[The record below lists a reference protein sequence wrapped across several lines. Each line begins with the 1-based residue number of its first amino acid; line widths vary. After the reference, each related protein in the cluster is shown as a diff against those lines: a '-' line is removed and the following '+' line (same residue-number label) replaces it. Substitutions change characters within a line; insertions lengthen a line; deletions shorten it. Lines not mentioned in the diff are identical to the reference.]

1 MKTTVKIKKDDKE
14 KIIKTIKDIND
25 TEKEVKKMITNPP
38 NPENSSGTIRWFN
51 QIISLLKSV
60 EKTSLF

>member
-1 MKTTVKIKKDDKE
+1 MKTTVKIKKGDKE
-14 KIIKTIKDIND
+14 KIIKTIKDIKD
-25 TEKEVKKMITNPP
+25 TEKKVKQLITNPP

-60 EKTSLF
+60 EKN